1 MSYYLLTQTY
11 NPNIYKNIFFKKVE
25 NEESNQKTLISFSLY
40 DNLCKFKKQIE
51 NNYDHWD
58 NIKKYTNPYEFIH
71 TLIPNQKISISK
83 MKPLSRSFYKMI
95 ELCKIFKI
103 FEKWENKQIDTF
115 HLAEGPGG
123 FIEASVYVR
132 NNKNDN
138 YYGMTLVNDD
148 PGCPGWRKSKLFL
161 DNNSNVNIIYG
172 EDNNGDLLSL
182 ENFKYCYKRWKNKME
197 LITGDGGIDVSSDFN
212 KQEKLVSKLIIAELM
227 YAIVMQKE
235 GGSYILK
242 IFDIFSKLTLDI
254 LFILSNLYEEVYIVK
269 PYTSRLANSEKY
281 IYCNNFLVED
291 SEKFYEVFIN
301 NFEKLNNYDNIETIL
316 DINFDYYFLNR
327 IEEINAILGQ
337 QQLEN
342 IINTINLINNRNN
355 FEKLECMKKNN
366 IQKCIVWCEK
376 YDIPFNK
383 IYLSNNIFL
392 NNTNNIAP
400 TFNFSSLQ
408 NKNIVE
414 NSNE

>member
-1 MSYYLLTQTY
+1 
-11 NPNIYKNIFFKKVE
+11 
-25 NEESNQKTLISFSLY
+25 
-40 DNLCKFKKQIE
+40 
-51 NNYDHWD
+51 
-58 NIKKYTNPYEFIH
+58 
-71 TLIPNQKISISK
+71 
-83 MKPLSRSFYKMI
+83 
-95 ELCKIFKI
+95 
-103 FEKWENKQIDTF
+103 
-115 HLAEGPGG
+115 
-123 FIEASVYVR
+123 
-132 NNKNDN
+132 
-138 YYGMTLVNDD
+138 
-148 PGCPGWRKSKLFL
+148 
-161 DNNSNVNIIYG
+161 
-172 EDNNGDLLSL
+172 
-182 ENFKYCYKRWKNKME
+182 ME

-269 PYTSRLANSEKY
+269 PHTSRLANSEKY

-342 IINTINLINNRNN
+342 IINTINVINNRNN

-392 NNTNNIAP
+392 NNTNNIVP